1 MLPLQDWEISAA
13 DFYFAVPVA
22 DLPLGTVAAVDFYI
36 RTRDGHSVYLTADQ
50 DLNDSIRLAHDS
62 SGIESLY
69 VQSGKAGPYVRGAFE
84 AARLLLDST
93 DAPAAKRA
101 QAIRTSAGATALH
114 LVHNP
119 GVQSFQMAREITE
132 LTVAETL
139 ESPESL
145 TALVKMTY
153 VDQELHYHLVN
164 SSIYA
169 IALAGPLGI
178 SAPDCLITIGLAGLL
193 YDLGMARIAR
203 RTSTG
208 DPDLDPV
215 VRQHV
220 YIGRDLIQSVPGISR
235 EVRDAAVGHH
245 ERWDGGGYPAGLQS
259 TRIPLTGRICAV
271 VDTFDVLTTT
281 VPDGT
286 PVGAFQALRAMSRDM
301 PGRFDPALL
310 RALVVGLSA

>member
-1 MLPLQDWEISAA
+1 LQDWEISAA
-13 DFYFAVPVA
+13 DFFFAVPVA
-22 DLPLGTVAAVDFYI
+22 DLPLGTAAAVDFYVCI
-36 RTRDGHSVYLTADQ
+36 RDDHSVYLTAGQ
-50 DLNDSIRLAHDS
+50 DLNDSIRLALDR

-69 VQSGKAGPYVRGAFE
+69 VQSSHAGPYARGAFE
-84 AARLLLDST
+84 AARLLLNSAN
-93 DAPAAKRA
+93 APVADRA
-101 QAIRTSAGATALH
+101 QAIRTSAGAAALH

-119 GVQSFQMAREITE
+119 GIQSFQMACDITE
-132 LTVAETL
+132 LTVAEAL

-153 VDQELHYHLVN
+153 VDQDLHYHLVN

-178 SAPDCLITIGLAGLL
+178 SAADRLVTIGLAGLL
-193 YDLGMARIAR
+193 YDLGMARISR
-203 RTSTG
+203 RSSTG

-220 YIGRDLIQSVPGISR
+220 FIGRDLVQSVPGISR
-235 EVRDAAVGHH
+235 EVRDAAVSHH

-259 TRIPLTGRICAV
+259 TRIPLSGRICAV
-271 VDTFDVLTTT
+271 VDTFDALTTT
-281 VPDGT
+281 VSGGT
-286 PVGAFQALRAMSRDM
+286 PLGALQALRAMSRDM